1 MLITPQTALGRGV
14 YRATL
19 RGTGGGALANLSATT
34 LGADVSFEFTV
45 DTP

>member
-1 MLITPQTALGRGV
+1 M

-19 RGTGGGALANLSATT
+19 RGSGGGALANLGATT

-45 DTP
+45 DAAR